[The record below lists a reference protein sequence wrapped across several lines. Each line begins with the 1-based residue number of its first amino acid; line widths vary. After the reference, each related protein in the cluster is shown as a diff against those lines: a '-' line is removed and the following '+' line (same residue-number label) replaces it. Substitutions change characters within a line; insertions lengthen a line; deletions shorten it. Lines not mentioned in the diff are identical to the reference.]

1 MVSEVDLVTIAQAL
15 EEIEQPLFLL
25 NVRLELH
32 MEIINLDINC
42 LLMTNLLVY
51 LSLHRRLNH

>member
-25 NVRLELH
+25 NVRLELY